1 MLSFGRISDKH
12 FLTYAYITCNL
23 RQKGVKTY
31 IYQAK

>member
-12 FLTYAYITCNL
+12 FLTRNL
-23 RQKGVKTY
+23 GQKGIKTY